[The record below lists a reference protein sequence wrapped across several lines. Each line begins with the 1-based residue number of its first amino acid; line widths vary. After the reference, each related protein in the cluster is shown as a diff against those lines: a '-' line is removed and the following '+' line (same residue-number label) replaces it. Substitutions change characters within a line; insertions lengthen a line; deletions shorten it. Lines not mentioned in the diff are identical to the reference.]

1 MRCIIE
7 KSVDIVAEVDVDVDD
22 VFSELFSRVS
32 DDAPRRRMQV
42 LDSCT
47 RILMTV
53 SDSVIR
59 DLPDSAREEMRK
71 RLQEELARYQS
82 PQAITE
88 EALAASGAAP
98 GQWPHDIEHGRWCW
112 LPCEDS
118 ESRTYVSV
126 LPLAGGAWMCE
137 ITQSGL
143 EEQEPRWAIGIG
155 LPVSTMSQLHSL
167 LQLVRG
173 CLLVAEAE

>member
-1 MRCIIE
+1 MRCTIE
-7 KSVDIVAEVDVDVDD
+7 KSVDIVAEVDVDIDD
-22 VFSELFSRVS
+22 VFYELFSRVS
-32 DDAPRRRMQV
+32 DDAPRMRMRV

-53 SDSVIR
+53 PDSVIR
-59 DLPDSAREEMRK
+59 ELPDSAKAEMRK
-71 RLQEELARYQS
+71 RLQQELDRYQS

-112 LPCEDS
+112 LPFEDS
-118 ESRTYVSV
+118 DSRTYVSV
-126 LPLAGGAWMCE
+126 LPLGGGVWMCE
-137 ITQSGL
+137 ITQSGI
-143 EEQEPRWAIGIG
+143 EEEEPHWPIGIG
-155 LPVSTMSQLHSL
+155 LAVSTMGQLHSL

-173 CLLVAEAE
+173 CLLVVDAE